1 MYISTRCEQFGLSE
15 TDVHNDVGL
24 YNCLRWG
31 MYFGAW
37 VK

>member
-24 YNCLRWG
+24 YNYVLG
-31 MYFGAW
+31 EVLGAW